1 MRRLENAMLFI
12 LRTLHLTSP
21 FLCIDFLLFLIGD
34 SCYWLFTKMRV
45 IQYASHSV
53 STPENKVSR
62 WTRMDK
68 ALSRQRQRPPR
79 RELEICPRCSAP
91 HSFLM
96 PFASLQMH
104 FSVYLEIF
112 CVFKWGGKL
121 GEEEEYPTADCAPAR
136 LLSRVNL
143 LILLQLHWKTDLFST
158 FQHCTALFSTALRNF
173 SVMHHIF
180 QRRIALPIHFIPLR
194 CKLERLTSL
203 RLSQLQTLQHC
214 PLYFIPLQLKHHP

>member
-1 MRRLENAMLFI
+1 MLFI

-21 FLCIDFLLFLIGD
+21 FLYIDFLLFLIGD
-34 SCYWLFTKMRV
+34 SCYWLLTKMRV

-91 HSFLM
+91 HSFYAICIAANAL
-96 PFASLQMH
+96 
-104 FSVYLEIF
+104 FSIF
-112 CVFKWGGKL
+112 RDILCFQQLGGKL
-121 GEEEEYPTADCAPAR
+121 GEEEENPTADCAPAR

-143 LILLQLHWKTDLFST
+143 LILLLLHWKTDLFST
-158 FQHCTALFSTALRNF
+158 FQHCTALFSTALCNF

-180 QRRIALPIHFIPLR
+180 QRRIALSIHFISLR

-203 RLSQLQTLQHC
+203 CLSQLQFLKHC
-214 PLYFIPLQLKHHP
+214 PLYFFHYS